1 MRTVLKIA
9 FLLLILFLGYYLII
23 AKNRPSTSPIQY
35 QTGKAEITNLVSSVT
50 SSGTV
55 TTSNAASITTT
66 SSGVVKK
73 VLVKSGDLVKTGQL
87 IAEIDLDLIARQK
100 YQQASSTYQSA
111 KNSLESAKANLYT
124 QQASSF
130 AANQKFINDAVARGL
145 TTDDPTYIQQNA
157 TWLAAEAGY
166 KNQQATI
173 SQSSTNLSST
183 YLTYQQSSPYIYAP
197 ISGKVTSLVVQPG
210 SVLASSSASTRIGT
224 VVTSATPNLQVNL
237 TEIDIAKVKVGQV
250 ATITFDSLPG
260 KTFTGK
266 VVGLDTQGSVSS
278 NVTTYPTY
286 ISLDLPP
293 ENLFGNMAVTVSI
306 IVATKD
312 NALTVPSSAI
322 VSQNGQTVVRII
334 GQGNTLTFLPV
345 TTGLVSSGKTE
356 VLSGL
361 TEGQEVVT
369 SVTSTATQSTSTGA
383 SVFGTQTG
391 GGAFRQLRN

>member
-1 MRTVLKIA
+1 MKTVLKIT

-23 AKNRPSTSPIQY
+23 GKNRTTISAPQY
-35 QTGKAEITNLVSSVT
+35 QTGKVEITNLVSSVT

-73 VLVKSGDLVKTGQL
+73 VLVKSGDVVKTGQL
-87 IAEIDLDLIARQK
+87 IAEIDLDLIAKQK

-173 SQSSTNLSST
+173 SQASTNLSSA
-183 YLTYQQSSPYIYAP
+183 YLSYQQSSPYIYAP
-197 ISGKVTSLVVQPG
+197 ISGKVTSLVIQPG
-210 SVLASSSASTRIGT
+210 SVIASSSTSSKIGT

-237 TEIDIAKVKVGQV
+237 TELDVAKVKVGQV
-250 ATITFDSLPG
+250 ATVTFDSLPG

-266 VVGLDTQGSVSS
+266 VVSIDTQGSVSS

-286 ISLDLPP
+286 ISMDLPP
-293 ENLFGNMAVTVSI
+293 ENLFSNMAVTVSI

-322 VSQNGQTVVRII
+322 VTQNGQTVVRIL

-345 TTGLVSSGKTE
+345 TTGLISSGKTE
-356 VLSGL
+356 ILSGL

-369 SVTSTATQSTSTGA
+369 SSTTSQTTNSTQTQS
-383 SVFGTQTG
+383 VFSGVG
-391 GGAFRQLRN
+391 GGTFRQLR